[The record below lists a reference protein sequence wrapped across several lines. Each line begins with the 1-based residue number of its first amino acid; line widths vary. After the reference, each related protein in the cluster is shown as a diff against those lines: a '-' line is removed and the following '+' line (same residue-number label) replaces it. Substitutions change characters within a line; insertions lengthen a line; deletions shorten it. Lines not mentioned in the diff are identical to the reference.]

1 MPLGAEHA
9 ICQPWSSVCCLRHG
23 ACGTLPVALHA
34 ACHAIVRISSC
45 MLRVCAGALLHAAT
59 LQVAGPFGRAWMSPS
74 ATEVPTYAPHT
85 LAPAASRRSC
95 VTQPTCDPTDPA
107 GKRTK
112 QTNKL
117 GLVAP
122 TEPTAGFVSLA
133 VPRASAVWHGTRRWR
148 RRLRCEGKRA
158 GRSEQASKQQRAGNG
173 VSERVRCLLHL
184 TRSFWL
190 STLWSVVS
198 RSADHAPPTAAAL
211 ASTARESP
219 TEATRSASA
228 QTTARPIESD
238 RSGSD
243 RPPTT

>member
-1 MPLGAEHA
+1 VHKAN
-9 ICQPWSSVCCLRHG
+9 
-23 ACGTLPVALHA
+23 
-34 ACHAIVRISSC
+34 
-45 MLRVCAGALLHAAT
+45 
-59 LQVAGPFGRAWMSPS
+59 
-74 ATEVPTYAPHT
+74 
-85 LAPAASRRSC
+85 
-95 VTQPTCDPTDPA
+95 
-107 GKRTK
+107 K
-112 QTNKL
+112 QTSF

-133 VPRASAVWHGTRRWR
+133 VLRASAGWHGTRRWR
-148 RRLRCEGKRA
+148 RRRRCEGKRA
-158 GRSEQASKQQRAGNG
+158 GRSEQASKQQRVGNG

-238 RSGSD
+238 RIGSD
-243 RPPTT
+243 RIGHRHAADKKTDSRPGGTQRTACHVTWQTTHSHTRAHTARTPAHTHRMDLDGSSCLCRAPAL